1 MKRSAAWSSSA
12 VVTPGRA
19 FERRISWHRTKI
31 RPAAAILSSSSGV
44 FRRIMALDLRL
55 EGQGRQCGT
64 NAAVDLVRR
73 ARAVE
78 APQQP
83 AILVPFDQR
92 LGLLVVDGEAVPC
105 CLRPFGLPLGQPPG
119 ALG

>member
-19 FERRISWHRTKI
+19 FERRISWHRTRI

-64 NAAVDLVRR
+64 NAAVYLVRR
-73 ARAVE
+73 ACAVE
-78 APQQP
+78 APQQA
-83 AILVPFDQR
+83 AILVPLDQR
-92 LGLLVVDGEAVPC
+92 LGLLVVDGQAGPRCSWRFV
-105 CLRPFGLPLGQPPG
+105 RPRGS
-119 ALG
+119 